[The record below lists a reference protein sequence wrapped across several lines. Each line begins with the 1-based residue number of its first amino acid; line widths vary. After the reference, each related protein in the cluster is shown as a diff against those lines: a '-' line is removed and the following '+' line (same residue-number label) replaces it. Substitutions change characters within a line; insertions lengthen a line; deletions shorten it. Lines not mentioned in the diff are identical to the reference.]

1 MKKRIIT
8 LLLTLALCLG
18 LVACGSQTQSTGAET
33 PDTAETPSNNG
44 GDVEQLTIAITKDEN
59 TLAPFTYVSS
69 TGLTVNRLVYDTLL
83 TIDLENNVVPWM
95 VEDDYQVENNQIYT
109 FKLLPGQTFHNGE
122 PVDAEAV
129 AFSYTYPADQAAS
142 SYRKIASAIESIE
155 VLDELTIR
163 FTLKEPD
170 VNFLRDG
177 FAKMRI
183 ICPSVYEGVA
193 DGSTITDSIGSGMYR
208 LAEYQTGQYYVLEAV
223 DAYFKGSPRV
233 KTIRMPILS
242 DSTAIQQ
249 ALLAGELAASTGNIG
264 IEMVDTFQANEDIEI
279 FANANYGPTLVNFN
293 CERPPFD
300 QADFRK
306 AISYAVD
313 VVGIC
318 KTLYGDYALPGT
330 PGLVRSDLPY
340 AADVSYTYDPE
351 QAVALLEGLGY
362 TEVGADGVR
371 LDSNGDPLS
380 FEIITYSGNATRS
393 RLCELMKEQLAE
405 VGIELEIV
413 SLDMDTADAY
423 IWPDFEVSNGRDY
436 DLSTWGWGTSAGNS
450 YTYLISLCHSDFTTG
465 DYNVCG
471 YRSERFDTLV
481 DEAQIEDTADM
492 EQLLLELQQVV
503 ADEVPLLTIGFPD
516 SLQACNMA
524 QYDGWKAGKGS
535 NVVNIYSFLPA

>member
-1 MKKRIIT
+1 M
-8 LLLTLALCLG
+8 
-18 LVACGSQTQSTGAET
+18 
-33 PDTAETPSNNG
+33 
-44 GDVEQLTIAITKDEN
+44 
-59 TLAPFTYVSS
+59 
-69 TGLTVNRLVYDTLL
+69 
-83 TIDLENNVVPWM
+83 
-95 VEDDYQVENNQIYT
+95 
-109 FKLLPGQTFHNGE
+109 
-122 PVDAEAV
+122 
-129 AFSYTYPADQAAS
+129 
-142 SYRKIASAIESIE
+142 
-155 VLDELTIR
+155 
-163 FTLKEPD
+163 
-170 VNFLRDG
+170 
-177 FAKMRI
+177 
-183 ICPSVYEGVA
+183 
-193 DGSTITDSIGSGMYR
+193 
-208 LAEYQTGQYYVLEAV
+208 
-223 DAYFKGSPRV
+223 
-233 KTIRMPILS
+233 
-242 DSTAIQQ
+242 
-249 ALLAGELAASTGNIG
+249 
-264 IEMVDTFQANEDIEI
+264 
-279 FANANYGPTLVNFN
+279 
-293 CERPPFD
+293 
-300 QADFRK
+300 
-306 AISYAVD
+306 
-313 VVGIC
+313 
-318 KTLYGDYALPGT
+318 
-330 PGLVRSDLPY
+330 
-340 AADVSYTYDPE
+340 
-351 QAVALLEGLGY
+351 
-362 TEVGADGVR
+362 GADGVR